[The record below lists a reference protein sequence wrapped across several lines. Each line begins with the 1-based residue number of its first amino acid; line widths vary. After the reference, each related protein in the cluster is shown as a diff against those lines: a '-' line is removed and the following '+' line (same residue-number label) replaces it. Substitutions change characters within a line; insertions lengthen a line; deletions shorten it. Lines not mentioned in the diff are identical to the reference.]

1 MIITT
6 DHGRGTNKSSWRSH
20 GSSIPI
26 AGEIWI
32 AAIGPDTPPGG
43 EMKTPGQWQSAMIAR
58 TIFQLLGMEY
68 PDPKAF
74 PAVKEMVR

>member
-20 GSSIPI
+20 GSDVRD

-32 AAIGPDTPPGG
+32 AAIGPDTPASG
-43 EMKTPGQWQSAMIAR
+43 ELKVQGQWQSAMIAR
-58 TIFQLLGMEY
+58 KSLQLMGMEY
-68 PDPKAF
+68 PDAKAF
-74 PAVKEMVR
+74 SAIKEMIR